1 MQTRDLSKG
10 QVNCSSVGIQADLR
24 NQAHWLLRL
33 PIAFRRSLKVKSAL
47 RLMPYFSRLFEP
59 PAWRSV
65 TQRAVSMIAPWFR
78 RLRTESMIWP
88 PEVMTSSI
96 TTRQR
101 SAPRKSPFG
110 HLPRFCGRN
119 RVSGRA
125 DRVYSQTCHLGF
137 RLGWVF
143 NSNLRIRRIRSG
155 LVVRLAK
162 FH

>member
-33 PIAFRRSLKVKSAL
+33 PIAFRRSS
-47 RLMPYFSRLFEP
+47 P
-59 PAWRSV
+59 PAWRSMA
-65 TQRAVSMIAPWFR
+65 QRAVSIIAPWFR